1 MQVSIYAFRTLIWA
15 SQQNRDDL
23 PANLVPENVL
33 PALEHESTH
42 SELASH
48 GWLHDAAMDKALN
61 SELNFVLSSSGK
73 QRARRWMDEYT
84 WHSAAYEILQAI
96 PTTPGRD
103 LTSAEDAFPSSYRDP
118 ITGEMPSTEVID
130 QAGAMLHE
138 NKLVSGVG
146 VMGLNSPLRMELTQQ
161 GRNLRREHYV
171 PTLIGQTPNI
181 TPDSPTTATSSS
193 STYNFTTTITGGT
206 IGAAQFGQQN
216 QATVENIHSELQQ
229 HFQDLRDLASE
240 APAQDRQELLDQ
252 IDQLE
257 DAAQQGPTVFKDL
270 RNNLLSGFATKLGE
284 RSVEILMAIPPLLTA
299 IGG

>member
-1 MQVSIYAFRTLIWA
+1 
-15 SQQNRDDL
+15 
-23 PANLVPENVL
+23 
-33 PALEHESTH
+33 
-42 SELASH
+42 
-48 GWLHDAAMDKALN
+48 
-61 SELNFVLSSSGK
+61 
-73 QRARRWMDEYT
+73 
-84 WHSAAYEILQAI
+84 
-96 PTTPGRD
+96 
-103 LTSAEDAFPSSYRDP
+103 
-118 ITGEMPSTEVID
+118 
-130 QAGAMLHE
+130 
-138 NKLVSGVG
+138 
-146 VMGLNSPLRMELTQQ
+146 MGLKTPLRMELTQQ

-181 TPDSPTTATSSS
+181 TPVSPTTATHSS

-216 QATVENIHSELQQ
+216 QANVENVHSELQQ
-229 HFQDLRDLASE
+229 HFQNLRDLASE

-257 DAAQQGPTVFKDL
+257 DAAQQGPTAFKDL